1 MRAATVQGGT
11 DQSSGGQSKIDSRGS
26 TLLLSGEDIV
36 SIVVKRFPMQLA
48 AQRPKGLATD
58 SAISGR
64 AGAGGS
70 GNQLGMERK
79 LQEVGEAGGGTG
91 LSIGGRNVGRRLSW
105 VSAF

>member
-11 DQSSGGQSKIDSRGS
+11 DQSSSGQSKIDSRGG

-58 SAISGR
+58 SAIGGR
-64 AGAGGS
+64 AGGS

-79 LQEVGEAGGGTG
+79 LQEVGWDERKGAVLLLG
-91 LSIGGRNVGRRLSW
+91 
-105 VSAF
+105 